1 MSAGQPCH
9 EANSSLI
16 SMSRWSGVIACA
28 AVAAITAVP
37 AHAGLVNN
45 IIFGKCSSAMRKEY
59 EKAGKQ
65 LLLSHLN
72 ATCNY
77 VVKEMKNKKSV
88 EQAKNT

>member
-1 MSAGQPCH
+1 MLRLSG
-9 EANSSLI
+9 LI
-16 SMSRWSGVIACA
+16 AFA
-28 AVAAITAVP
+28 AIAAITVVP
-37 AHAGLVNN
+37 AHAFVDN

-72 ATCNY
+72 ATCNC

-88 EQAKNT
+88 EQAKTLCIQ

>member
-1 MSAGQPCH
+1 MPR
-9 EANSSLI
+9 LP
-16 SMSRWSGVIACA
+16 RVIAFA
-28 AVAAITAVP
+28 SIAAIAVVP
-37 AHAGLVNN
+37 ANAGVVDN

-72 ATCNY
+72 ATCNC

-88 EQAKNT
+88 EQAKTFCTQ